1 MGFANTKNV
10 DSLSVI
16 LSEKI
21 VEDTVTT
28 FTSNMYFVK
37 LKDSKELKNVKK
49 EILKNLT
56 AQMPTVYSK
65 KEFVDALKEEQEILY
80 ETIVEIILIII
91 GVSLIGII
99 NNQTVSFLERKRE
112 MAVLY
117 STAMSRAQLNKMI
130 FTEVILSYIVSAG
143 VSIIFTM
150 LFIRLL
156 KQTLLVLNMYY
167 PLRFNIISILVLLFI
182 IGIIMMVIYLVMKRK
197 IKKMNIVEELK
208 YE

>member
-1 MGFANTKNV
+1 
-10 DSLSVI
+10 
-16 LSEKI
+16 
-21 VEDTVTT
+21 
-28 FTSNMYFVK
+28 
-37 LKDSKELKNVKK
+37 
-49 EILKNLT
+49 
-56 AQMPTVYSK
+56 
-65 KEFVDALKEEQEILY
+65 
-80 ETIVEIILIII
+80 
-91 GVSLIGII
+91 
-99 NNQTVSFLERKRE
+99 

-117 STAMSRAQLNKMI
+117 STCMSRSQLNKMI
-130 FTEVILSYIVSAG
+130 FTEVILSYLISAF

-156 KQTLLVLNMYY
+156 KQTLLMLNMYY